1 MTGGHVTKRGF
12 WRGAQRPGEGERD
25 YSRSGP
31 DSKLDDWLYRLW
43 IVVLLWAPL
52 PIGSVDAW
60 ALAALQAMVFGLLA
74 VWCVGCMLG
83 RLQVSETF
91 RAARWYVGLCVLWLA
106 YGALYLIPL
115 PMEWIASL
123 SPRVAAMHA
132 ETLPLQPGA
141 RTLSI
146 DLFAAQAHWLKSATY
161 VAAFALTLLLVN
173 TRKRVRQIAFTLV
186 FFAFVISV
194 YGVMMHL
201 VSGRIS
207 WLGTPMQH
215 GAVAIGTYFNRNHFA
230 GYLEIT
236 LALGIGLLVADTV
249 DRSADSWR
257 KRLRNVLEWIF
268 SPKFRLRLMLCVMVI
283 ALVSTR
289 SRMGNT
295 AFFASLLVTGI
306 IGLLLSRHAPR
317 GTMILLTS
325 LIAIDLFIVGS
336 WFGVEKLAQRL
347 EQTTIVREAGVAP
360 VPALA
365 PGQEESLEQ
374 RQDAAA
380 DTLPMIQ
387 DHLWLGVGPGGWAGS
402 FLNYRGPVV
411 AEGIFE
417 HAHNDYAEF
426 LAEYGVIG
434 FVLLAVMVLWAF
446 AMALR
451 AQWVRRD
458 PLMRGI
464 SFASLMGIL
473 SILIHSSVDFNL
485 QIPANALYFMV
496 LLALGWISLHL
507 DRRGS
512 AAGSRA
518 RRAG

>member
-1 MTGGHVTKRGF
+1 MIGGHGSTRGF
-12 WRGAQRPGEGERD
+12 WRGAQRSTGPARE
-25 YSRSGP
+25 YSHSG
-31 DSKLDDWLYRLW
+31 SASMLDDWLYRLW
-43 IVVLLWAPL
+43 IVALLWAPL

-60 ALAALQAMVFGLLA
+60 ALATLQAMVFGLLA
-74 VWCVGCMLG
+74 AWCVGCMLG
-83 RLQVSETF
+83 RLEVSKTF
-91 RAARWYVGLCVLWLA
+91 RAARWYVLLCVLWLG

-115 PMEWIASL
+115 PLDWIAAL
-123 SPRVAAMHA
+123 SPRVATLHA
-132 ETLPLQPGA
+132 ETLALQPGA
-141 RTLSI
+141 RTLAI
-146 DLFAAQAHWLKSATY
+146 DLFAAQSHWLKSATY
-161 VAAFALTLLLVN
+161 MAAFALTLLLVN
-173 TRKRVRQIAFTLV
+173 TRKRVRQLAFTLV
-186 FFAFVISV
+186 FLAFLISV
-194 YGVMMHL
+194 YGIMMHL
-201 VSGRIS
+201 VGGRID
-207 WLGTPMQH
+207 WLGTPMHH

-230 GYLEIT
+230 GFLEIT
-236 LALGIGLLVADTV
+236 LALGIGLLIADTV
-249 DRSADSWR
+249 DRNADSWK

-268 SPKFRLRLMLCVMVI
+268 SPKFRLRLMLCVLVI

-295 AFFASLLVTGI
+295 AFFASLLITGI
-306 IGLLLSRHAPR
+306 VGLVLSRHAPR

-347 EQTTIVREAGVAP
+347 EQTTLAREVGKTP

-374 RQDAAA
+374 RQDAAV

-387 DHLWLGVGPGGWAGS
+387 DHLLLGVGPGGWAGS
-402 FLNYRGPVV
+402 FLNYRGPMV

-434 FVLLAVMVLWAF
+434 FVMLALMVLWAL

-464 SFASLMGIL
+464 SFASLMGVL
-473 SILIHSSVDFNL
+473 SILIHSWVDFNL

-507 DRRGS
+507 DRRG
-512 AAGSRA
+512 A
-518 RRAG
+518 RAGRSNGAG

>member
-1 MTGGHVTKRGF
+1 MSRSFWGGAKGPD
-12 WRGAQRPGEGERD
+12 GAGRE
-25 YSRSGP
+25 YSRSG
-31 DSKLDDWLYRLW
+31 STSMLDDWLYRLW
-43 IVVLLWAPL
+43 IIVLLWAPV

-74 VWCVGCMLG
+74 AWCLGCMLG
-83 RLQVSETF
+83 RLEVSETF
-91 RAARWYVGLCVLWLA
+91 RAARWYLVLCVLWLV
-106 YGALYLIPL
+106 YGALYLVPL
-115 PMEWIASL
+115 PMEWIAAL
-123 SPRVAAMHA
+123 SPRVATMHA
-132 ETLPLQPGA
+132 ETLPLQPGP
-141 RTLSI
+141 RTLAI
-146 DLFAAQAHWLKSATY
+146 DLFAAQSHWLKSAMY

-173 TRKRVRQIAFTLV
+173 TRKRVRQLAFTLV
-186 FFAFVISV
+186 FVAFLISV
-194 YGVMMHL
+194 YAIMMHL
-201 VSGRIS
+201 VGGRIS

-215 GAVAIGTYFNRNHFA
+215 GAQAIGTYFNRNHFA

-236 LALGIGLLVADTV
+236 LALGIGLLIADTV

-268 SPKFRLRLMLCVMVI
+268 SPKFRLRLMLCVLVI

-295 AFFASLLVTGI
+295 AFFASLLITGLI
-306 IGLLLSRHAPR
+306 ALALSRHAPR
-317 GTMILLTS
+317 GTMVLITS

-347 EQTTIVREAGVAP
+347 EQTTITREVGVTP

-380 DTLPMIQ
+380 DTLPMIE

-402 FLNYRGPVV
+402 FLNYRGPLV

-434 FVLLAVMVLWAF
+434 FVLLALMVLWAL

-464 SFASLMGIL
+464 SFASLMGVL
-473 SILIHSSVDFNL
+473 AILIHSWVDFNL

-496 LLALGWISLHL
+496 LLALGWIALFL
-507 DRRGS
+507 DRRQRSGR
-512 AAGSRA
+512 G
-518 RRAG
+518 G